1 MRDERYKYLLPVLP
15 LIIFFLIFFLI
26 PFLYIFYRSFFD
38 PNFTLEHYLHFIR
51 EPLYIRVIINTMK
64 LALTATVGCLL
75 LGYPFA
81 YLLATSSE
89 KVSNKLLP
97 IVLIPFWI
105 SLLVRT
111 YSWII
116 ILGRKGLMN
125 TFLINIGAITEPFS
139 LLYSMKGV
147 IIGMTHILLPYM
159 ILSMFSVMKGIDPGL
174 VKASRNLGATPFQA
188 FVRIFFPL
196 SLPGVAGGSLMVF
209 VMGLGFFV
217 TPAILGGP
225 KDVVISVLIENQVSY
240 ILNWGLAFSVAVI
253 LSLISFFIV
262 YFYNKHLG
270 ILKVLGGE

>member
-1 MRDERYKYLLPVLP
+1 M
-15 LIIFFLIFFLI
+15 IFFLI

-38 PNFTLEHYLHFIR
+38 PDFTLKQYAHFIR
-51 EPLYIRVIINTMK
+51 EPLYIKVIFNTMK
-64 LALTATVGCLL
+64 LALTATVACLL

-89 KVSNKLLP
+89 KVSNRLLP

-116 ILGRKGLMN
+116 ILGRKGIMN

-159 ILSMFSVMKGIDPGL
+159 ILSMLSVMKSIDPGL
-174 VKASRNLGATPFQA
+174 VKAARNLGANRFQA
-188 FVRIFFPL
+188 FFRVFLPL

-217 TPAILGGP
+217 TPALLGGP
-225 KDVVISVLIENQVSY
+225 KDVVISVLIENQISY
-240 ILNWGLAFSVAVI
+240 ILNWGLAFAIAII
-253 LSLISFFIV
+253 LSLISFFTV
-262 YFYNKHLG
+262 YFYNRYFG
-270 ILKVLGGE
+270 ILKVIGGEQ